1 MWAFVFAPPGTGK
14 STYVNELPVN
24 WHNQWVEDADDII
37 AATIGW
43 PRGCWWED
51 DKKSF
56 SFCSHAV
63 KALLEYMKDAE
74 YENRDLVILLSGF
87 PFFDEYIIESGY
99 DIYNV
104 VLPYTEN
111 VVRLKAREKLDQT
124 RPKVKLSDLA
134 VVRERIRSYGK
145 RADSIE
151 QLVAE
156 LDFNRY
162 YMNRS
167 SGEYEYHHV

>member
-14 STYVNELPVN
+14 STFVQ
-24 WHNQWVEDADDII
+24 NQPYSRDWIEDADDII

-51 DKKSF
+51 GEKSYVF
-56 SFCSHAV
+56 SSYAV

-74 YENRDLVILLSGF
+74 FENRDLVILLSGF
-87 PFFDEYIIESGY
+87 PFHDEYIIESGY

-111 VVRLKAREKLDQT
+111 VIRLKAREEFDKA
-124 RPKVKLSDLA
+124 RPTVKLPDLA
-134 VVRERIRSYGK
+134 VVRERIRNYGK
-145 RADSIE
+145 NVDSIE
-151 QLVAE
+151 QIVAE

-162 YMNRS
+162 YMNTS
-167 SGEYEYHHV
+167 SGEHEYHHV